1 MIKKFSSSQIISIIS
16 LHKHSYPFKIE
27 LNMQK
32 IKENSEPYNISF
44 LHCFCIFIKISLLV
58 LTIQII
64 SVIYN
69 FEGSTHKSM
78 TRKINHRNHNESNNN
93 TISIDKKLQ
102 HSIKNYGIQYHF
114 ISLPV

>member
-1 MIKKFSSSQIISIIS
+1 
-16 LHKHSYPFKIE
+16 
-27 LNMQK
+27 MQK

-58 LTIQII
+58 LTIHII

-69 FEGSTHKSM
+69 FEGSTDNSM

-114 ISLPV
+114 IVLPV